1 MLGREKVVIVDES
14 RFTYRCD
21 PDLAMRI
28 KAVKDQTGWSFQKLT
43 DEFWKTLLWKIQ
55 TETAYFKDLTITK
68 KIEYT
73 VKDVL
78 GTPSLRNFFRKRT

>member
-1 MLGREKVVIVDES
+1 MDES

-28 KAVKDQTGWSFQKLT
+28 RALKEQTEWSFQKLT
-43 DEFWKTLLWKIQ
+43 DEFWKTLLWKLQ
-55 TETAYFKDLTITK
+55 NEPGYFRDLTVTK

-73 VKDVL
+73 VKDIIDR
-78 GTPSLRNFFRKRT
+78 PSLRNFFHKRA